1 MELPITKT
9 DNWSFTGRILIRF
22 FFIYFILYI
31 FPFPLD
37 LFSDNNYIVNS
48 YHQLWGKLVPFTG
61 KHLLHI
67 DVGTRGGDTLFQYT
81 RIFTLVVIAVM
92 GCLVWTIADRK
103 RSNYKTIF
111 YLLTVYVRYFLAYNI
126 LDYGFAKIFHIQF
139 MPMFPNLDQL
149 VQPYGDSSPQGLLW
163 KFMGY
168 SKSYQTFTGVGEVLA
183 GLLLLFRRT
192 TTLGALVSIALLS
205 NVVMMNWSYDI
216 PVKVNSMHLLFM
228 ATFLLI
234 TDAKRT
240 VNFFILNKPVLPV
253 ERRVLFTKKWIRV
266 TSLILKLFFVF
277 YLIYVPFKQYSGYS
291 KDWHSDKKPPL
302 YGIYNIEIFVVNNDT
317 LPPLT
322 TDSIRWRRMIV
333 EYPGMWANIQLMN
346 ENLKTYDIKTD
357 TIKKTA
363 IISSGKDS
371 LDKFI
376 FRFNQPA
383 KDILTFKGQW
393 KEDSVFIQMKKVDIN
408 QFRLVQWKSRWIY
421 RGGGSNY

>member
-9 DNWSFTGRILIRF
+9 DNWIFIRRILIRF
-22 FFIYFILYI
+22 SFIYFILYI

-37 LFSDNNYIVNS
+37 LFSDNNPIINS
-48 YHQLWGKLVPFTG
+48 YRQLWGKLVPLVG
-61 KHLLHI
+61 KHLLDI
-67 DVGTRGGDTLFQYT
+67 NVGGRGGDTLFQYT
-81 RIFTLVVIAVM
+81 RIFTLLIIAVV
-92 GCLVWTIADRK
+92 GCLVWTIAERK
-103 RSNYKTIF
+103 PRNYKNLCYCI
-111 YLLTVYVRYFLAYNI
+111 TVYIRYFLAYNM
-126 LDYGFAKIFHIQF
+126 LDYGFAKVFHIQF

-240 VNFFILNKPVLPV
+240 VNFFILNKTVLPV
-253 ERRVLFTKKWIRV
+253 ERIPLPTKKWLRA
-266 TSLILKLFFVF
+266 SRLILKLFFVF
-277 YLIYVPFKQYSGYS
+277 FLVYIPFKQYNGFS

-302 YGIYNIEIFVVNNDT
+302 YGIYNIETFVMNNDT

-376 FRFNQPA
+376 FRFNQPT

-408 QFRLVQWKSRWIY
+408 QFRLVQWKPRWIY

>member
-277 YLIYVPFKQYSGYS
+277 YLIYVPFKQYSGYN

-408 QFRLVQWKSRWIY
+408 QFRLVQWKPRWIY

>member
-1 MELPITKT
+1 
-9 DNWSFTGRILIRF
+9 
-22 FFIYFILYI
+22 
-31 FPFPLD
+31 
-37 LFSDNNYIVNS
+37 
-48 YHQLWGKLVPFTG
+48 
-61 KHLLHI
+61 
-67 DVGTRGGDTLFQYT
+67 
-81 RIFTLVVIAVM
+81 
-92 GCLVWTIADRK
+92 
-103 RSNYKTIF
+103 
-111 YLLTVYVRYFLAYNI
+111 
-126 LDYGFAKIFHIQF
+126 
-139 MPMFPNLDQL
+139 
-149 VQPYGDSSPQGLLW
+149 
-163 KFMGY
+163 
-168 SKSYQTFTGVGEVLA
+168 
-183 GLLLLFRRT
+183 
-192 TTLGALVSIALLS
+192 
-205 NVVMMNWSYDI
+205 
-216 PVKVNSMHLLFM
+216 MHLLFM